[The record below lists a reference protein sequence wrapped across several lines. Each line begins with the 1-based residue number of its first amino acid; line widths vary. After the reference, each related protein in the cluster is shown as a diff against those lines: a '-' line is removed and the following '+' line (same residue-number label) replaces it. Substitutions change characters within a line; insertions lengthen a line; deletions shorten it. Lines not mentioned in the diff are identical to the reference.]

1 MNEIRR
7 LRRKDMGKEEKFRL
21 EGEDM
26 REDRELRHYYVSA
39 ITAEVSKLMPTKSA
53 RLDPDAQKALEG
65 RQSGMFFA
73 IDGRK
78 SIKVDLC
85 ARDC

>member
-7 LRRKDMGKEEKFRL
+7 LRRKDMAKEEKFRL

-65 RQSGMFFA
+65 RQSGMFLA
-73 IDGRK
+73 VDGR
-78 SIKVDLC
+78 I
-85 ARDC
+85 A